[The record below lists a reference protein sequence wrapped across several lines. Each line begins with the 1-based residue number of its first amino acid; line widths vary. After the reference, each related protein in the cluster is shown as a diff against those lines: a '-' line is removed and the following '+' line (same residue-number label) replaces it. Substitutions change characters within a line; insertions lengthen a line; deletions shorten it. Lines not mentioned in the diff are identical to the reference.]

1 MCCGILLGLPTTAQS
16 NTSAER
22 SQQLIL
28 LHSTF
33 TYALPGTGDGV
44 QNLVLVRNYYICAG
58 PQGKSILEQTKGF
71 VRAGA
76 SHEKQSSDRGRKKII
91 LFLVALGFPPAGLLW
106 SGEFFK
112 PQLARCCKRPVPLRV
127 FHTRVKLDLQWH
139 SDSAL
144 LCNRLQWC
152 SPMNN
157 PRGDCTA
164 LLNYTLCAYWM
175 QTSSLVHFLI
185 RTKCRCSCWIFF
197 LIISMIWI
205 CDIWK

>member
-33 TYALPGTGDGV
+33 TYALPALGMGYRI
-44 QNLVLVRNYYICAG
+44 LYYYVCAG
-58 PQGKSILEQTKGF
+58 PQGKSILKQTKGF

-76 SHEKQSSDRGRKKII
+76 SHENQSSDRGRKKII

-112 PQLARCCKRPVPLRV
+112 PQLARWLQKTCATESASQRGWSWVCSDTVTVLSSATGSSDVLPRTTPGETVQLFWTTLFVLFAGCKGPV
-127 FHTRVKLDLQWH
+127 
-139 SDSAL
+139 
-144 LCNRLQWC
+144 
-152 SPMNN
+152 
-157 PRGDCTA
+157 
-164 LLNYTLCAYWM
+164 
-175 QTSSLVHFLI
+175 
-185 RTKCRCSCWIFF
+185 
-197 LIISMIWI
+197 
-205 CDIWK
+205 

>member
-33 TYALPGTGDGV
+33 TYALPALEMGYRI
-44 QNLVLVRNYYICAG
+44 LYYYVCAG
-58 PQGKSILEQTKGF
+58 PQGKSILKQTKGF

-76 SHEKQSSDRGRKKII
+76 SHENQSSDRGRKKII

-112 PQLARCCKRPVPLRV
+112 PQLARWLQKTCATESASHEGEAGFAVTQWQCSPLQQAPVMFSHEQPQGRLYSSSELHSLC
-127 FHTRVKLDLQWH
+127 FLLDAKVQF
-139 SDSAL
+139 SAL
-144 LCNRLQWC
+144 FNQNK
-152 SPMNN
+152 MQM
-157 PRGDCTA
+157 
-164 LLNYTLCAYWM
+164 LLLD
-175 QTSSLVHFLI
+175 
-185 RTKCRCSCWIFF
+185 
-197 LIISMIWI
+197 IISHYFNESVIYENN
-205 CDIWK
+205 